1 MKSIINYINEKL
13 KINSQDIDLGY
24 KYFPKDQYELRE
36 LISDHILAQAKETHT
51 SVDLSDI
58 DVSKITDMSKLF
70 YKFDYLEK
78 INVSGWD
85 ISNVETLESCFG
97 EMKNLKEINGLDDWD
112 LSKVKNINAM
122 FYKCKSLT
130 KLDLS
135 GWDTK
140 SVTSMD
146 AVFSYCEN
154 LKEIIYSGVCAD
166 LCVMDFARTYAR
178 YLDEINKDVKL
189 FVVKSTI
196 DTFDAPNH
204 NRYEWNENVHIFT
217 NEIGIYEYEDIDIYG
232 YGFNDFYLRENKIKN
247 LKNFQNPIDKSF

>member
-36 LISDHILAQAKETHT
+36 LISDHILVQAKETHT

-85 ISNVETLESCFG
+85 ISNVETLESCFA
-97 EMKNLKEINGLDDWD
+97 EMKNLKEIDGLDDWD

-140 SVTSMD
+140 SIISMD

-154 LKEIIYSGVCAD
+154 LKEIIGIE
-166 LCVMDFARTYAR
+166 DF
-178 YLDEINKDVKL
+178 NVSK
-189 FVVKSTI
+189 VKSAYGVFI
-196 DTFDAPNH
+196 DCKKLNCKLNKWKFK
-204 NRYEWNENVHIFT
+204 ENTTTTCFRL
-217 NEIGIYEYEDIDIYG
+217 NADGIRGIIL
-232 YGFNDFYLRENKIKN
+232 N
-247 LKNFQNPIDKSF
+247 